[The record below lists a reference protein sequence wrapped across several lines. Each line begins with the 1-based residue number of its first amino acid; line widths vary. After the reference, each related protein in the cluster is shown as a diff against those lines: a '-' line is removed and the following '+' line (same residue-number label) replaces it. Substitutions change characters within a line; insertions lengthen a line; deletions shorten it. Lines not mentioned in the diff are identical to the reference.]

1 MYDDRSDP
9 EYGWDG
15 ELVGYRAI
23 GPLDAT
29 ACAMAA
35 DMIDPWLKPLDR
47 AQIGVELTRL
57 KVGCKTRPEEQEFK
71 RLWLEVMHEECA
83 KYPADVVTHVL
94 RSWQQRETFTPSLAE
109 MRDGLQRCARSRR
122 SLATALGYRE
132 RMAG

>member
-1 MYDDRSDP
+1 VD

-15 ELVGYRAI
+15 ELIGYRATE
-23 GPLDAT
+23 PLDP
-29 ACAMAA
+29 AA
-35 DMIDPWLKPLDR
+35 SAAAAVMIEPWLKPLTR
-47 AQIGVELTRL
+47 ELIGVELTRL
-57 KVGCKTRPEEQEFK
+57 KVVCKTRPEEQEFK

-94 RSWQQRETFTPSLAE
+94 RAWQQRETFTPSLAE

-122 SLATALGYRE
+122 SLARALGYRE